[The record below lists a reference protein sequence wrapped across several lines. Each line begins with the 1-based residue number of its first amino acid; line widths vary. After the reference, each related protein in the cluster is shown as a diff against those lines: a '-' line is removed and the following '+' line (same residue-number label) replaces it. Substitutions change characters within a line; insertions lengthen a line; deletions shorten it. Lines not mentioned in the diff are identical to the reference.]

1 MKEKA
6 NIKLLIDKMFNLY
19 LAYQTYVQNK
29 EQKKDY
35 TINLSIKRDNVKNT
49 NINSI
54 ELSLKT
60 KEDVINSFKYE
71 SKDAKSLEYI
81 SYTLWTKISE
91 FQKKQNDI
99 IKCNLNRDLAYGT
112 MEYDY
117 FYEIKNTDTKTI
129 KENLEYK
136 YKKLGRHRKIDKK
149 VLNIIDDDILNLN
162 N

>member
-6 NIKLLIDKMFNLY
+6 DIKLLIDKMFNLY

-81 SYTLWTKISE
+81 SFTLWTKILE
-91 FQKKQNDI
+91 FQNKQNNI
-99 IKCNLNRDLAYGT
+99 IKCSLTRDLAYGS

-117 FYEIKNTDTKTI
+117 FYEIKNSDTKII
-129 KENLEYK
+129 KEDLEYK
-136 YKKLGRHRKIDKK
+136 YKKLGRHKKIDEKA
-149 VLNIIDDDILNLN
+149 LNIINDDILL
-162 N
+162 